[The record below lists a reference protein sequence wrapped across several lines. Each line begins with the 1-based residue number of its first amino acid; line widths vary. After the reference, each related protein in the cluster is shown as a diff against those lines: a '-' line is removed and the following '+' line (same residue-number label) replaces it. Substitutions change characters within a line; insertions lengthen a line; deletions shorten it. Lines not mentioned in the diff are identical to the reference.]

1 MSVLAATLTTMG
13 ALVVIFFLDEKIRLN
28 LQDFAAVVII
38 NLGVSLLIALFFVPS
53 LIEKIGLKRKGRKKE
68 IGGRWQRLMPS
79 LVDLHDLV
87 LRSPLYHN
95 FQNNKY
101 LFPKQRTSLRLLQKG
116 LALVNFFEF

>member
-1 MSVLAATLTTMG
+1 MLNKNKTEDPSEGPSIIFLYLG
-13 ALVVIFFLDEKIRLN
+13 HGNKLEVILH
-28 LQDFAAVVII
+28 
-38 NLGVSLLIALFFVPS
+38 P
-53 LIEKIGLKRKGRKKE
+53 
-68 IGGRWQRLMPS
+68 GRWQRLMPS

-101 LFPKQRTSLRLLQKG
+101 LFLKQRTSLHLLQKG